1 MAHAGAETA
10 SNSTGSQDMTL
21 MESVNSLIGTLPR
34 HAIGRE
40 NYYDLNGGEDVVPL
54 EFRPPPSG
62 QYLELKTFFCTN
74 WHFLAQNGTFW
85 YSTF

>member
-1 MAHAGAETA
+1 MAHAAETA

-40 NYYDLNGGEDVVPL
+40 NYYDLNGVHEDVVPL
-54 EFRPPPSG
+54 DFRPPPAG
-62 QYLELKTFFCTN
+62 LFVCQV
-74 WHFLAQNGTFW
+74 FL
-85 YSTF
+85 S